1 MFEAF
6 KSVRK
11 ERAEIERD
19 RLYLESMAADDMI
32 ENYMNLIPGSMM
44 EDVDVS
50 DAEIEALIDKIP
62 DSDNVD
68 QEVEDILKSKK
79 NISIDD
85 LIGITNGREED
96 SEDLIAASG
105 HDDDDDDDDEDED
118 DD

>member
-6 KSVRK
+6 QSVRK

-62 DSDNVD
+62 DYNNGEK
-68 QEVEDILKSKK
+68 EVEDILK
-79 NISIDD
+79 
-85 LIGITNGREED
+85 
-96 SEDLIAASG
+96 
-105 HDDDDDDDDEDED
+105 
-118 DD
+118 

>member
-11 ERAEIERD
+11 ERAGIERD

-79 NISIDD
+79 NLSIDD

-96 SEDLIAASG
+96 SEGLMAAAD
-105 HDDDDDDDDEDED
+105 HDDDDDEDED

>member
-1 MFEAF
+1 MLFR
-6 KSVRK
+6 S

-96 SEDLIAASG
+96 SEGLMAAG
-105 HDDDDDDDDEDED
+105 DHDDDDDEDED